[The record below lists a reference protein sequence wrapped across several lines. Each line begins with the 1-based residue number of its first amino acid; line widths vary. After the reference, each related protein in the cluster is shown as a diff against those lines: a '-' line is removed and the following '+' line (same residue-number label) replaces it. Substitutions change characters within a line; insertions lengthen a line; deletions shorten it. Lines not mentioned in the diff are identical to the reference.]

1 MKALIFAVAI
11 CSLAI
16 ACEKKPSPEAS
27 TTAAPATPAAT
38 PATSAAATPAAV
50 TVNDE
55 DLSTE
60 EDFEDQAKKEI
71 TAKNLDTE
79 LDKID
84 KEIAQ

>member
-1 MKALIFAVAI
+1 MKALIFAIAF
-11 CSLAI
+11 CSLAV

-38 PATSAAATPAAV
+38 PATSAATTPASVAV
-50 TVNDE
+50 KDE

-60 EDFEDQAKKEI
+60 EDFEDEAKNDI
-71 TAKNLDTE
+71 TAKNLESE
-79 LDKID
+79 LNKID